1 MIKSEF
7 EQLEFRVST
16 YKALDKRQKTFLL
29 LKEYLSDPDIEF
41 MYVSVSGKSFRGEE
55 FDVSCFRK
63 ELMDLCDVQ
72 IYELEREKIH
82 L

>member
-7 EQLEFRVST
+7 EQLEYRVST

-29 LKEYLSDPDIEF
+29 LKEFLSDPNVEYLF
-41 MYVSVSGKSFRGEE
+41 LRAFGEE
-55 FDVSCFRK
+55 FRSEEFEVSCFRQ
-63 ELMDLCDVQ
+63 ELKDLCDVQ